1 MHLCVRASQGQFRY
15 SAGGAQRHPRVAG
28 SRRDGG
34 VHPGGNARRHPV
46 SGPQPG
52 AAGPAAAFAA
62 GTPAHPGG
70 ASRQLLLAG
79 PAHPGKAPPVP
90 FLAVGPAPSL
100 CSLPPVRLRLPQ
112 HSAAPARPHPRQA
125 AACTRA
131 RDPARTSG
139 RRPTGLAGL
148 LLARRFLPAGG
159 TPQERGRGHRLGD
172 LRPDS
177 PDPSAILRCRT
188 GQGVQPLVRLDRGHR
203 RRLRRDFRDHPRRSA
218 RGDAAAHR
226 PGEGRATLVRLF
238 PPGFGAGPGGG
249 RRLRRARSA
258 AHVQGQGAG
267 IPDGQHHRA
276 AEEPR
281 LPAGCLRA
289 CLGPG
294 FAGAVVHR
302 RTHRLEVRGAG
313 GKGAA
318 ASGG

>member
-177 PDPSAILRCRT
+177 PDPSAILRWRT

-238 PPGFGAGPGGG
+238 PPGFGAGPGAPPSSPICCACSRP
-249 RRLRRARSA
+249 RRRYS
-258 AHVQGQGAG
+258 
-267 IPDGQHHRA
+267 
-276 AEEPR
+276 
-281 LPAGCLRA
+281 
-289 CLGPG
+289 
-294 FAGAVVHR
+294 
-302 RTHRLEVRGAG
+302 
-313 GKGAA
+313 
-318 ASGG
+318 